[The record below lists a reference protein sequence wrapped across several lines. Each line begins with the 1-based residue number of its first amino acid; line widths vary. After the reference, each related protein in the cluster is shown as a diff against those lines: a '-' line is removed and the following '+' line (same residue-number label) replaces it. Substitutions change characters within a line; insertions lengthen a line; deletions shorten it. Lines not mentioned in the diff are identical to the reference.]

1 MSDFIKT
8 IILGLI
14 EGLTEFIPVSSTGHL
29 ILTGEILKFGG
40 EFSKTF
46 NIAIQLGAI
55 IAVIFVYK
63 NNFKEYFKIKPNL
76 KIFPNIIQIIITT
89 IPALIFGYLF
99 HGFIK
104 TYLFSPVTVAVGL
117 IIGAFLM
124 IFADYYQKKNS
135 KEEKITYFKSF
146 IIGLFQC
153 LALWPGMS
161 RSGSTISGALI
172 TGTNHKKASSY
183 SFICAVPIMFCAT
196 AYEMIKTKVIFNT
209 HSITLLSIGFVISFF
224 VAWISIIFFI
234 KLISKIR
241 LIPFAIYR
249 IVLAI
254 IILSSPMATKVAYQN
269 KEEKKS
275 HEIVKNNHELK
286 HHSLDIYHL

>member
-8 IILGLI
+8 IILGII

-46 NIAIQLGAI
+46 SIAIQLGAI
-55 IAVIFVYK
+55 IAVVFVYK
-63 NNFKEYFKIKPNL
+63 NNFKEYFKLKPNF

-89 IPALIFGYLF
+89 IPALIFGYLL
-99 HGFIK
+99 HGIIK

-117 IIGAFLM
+117 IIGSFLM
-124 IFADYYQKKNS
+124 IFADYYKKKNL
-135 KEEKITYFKSF
+135 KEKEITYFKSF

-161 RSGSTISGALI
+161 RSGSTISGALL

-183 SFICAVPIMFCAT
+183 SFICAVPIMVCAT
-196 AYEMIKTKVIFNT
+196 AYEMIKTKASFNT
-209 HSITLLSIGFVISFF
+209 HSIVLLVIGFVISFF
-224 VAWISIIFFI
+224 IAWISIIFFI

-241 LIPFAIYR
+241 LVPFAIYR

-254 IILSSPMATKVAYQN
+254 IILSSPLATKVAYQN
-269 KEEKKS
+269 KEIKKS
-275 HEIVKNNHELK
+275 QIVKNTHELK
-286 HHSLDIYHL
+286 SHNLDTCHL